1 MSKSAALAAAL
12 LGAAGCTPLTTGAI
26 DGIATGSI
34 GLPTPMATYGD
45 ALAPPA
51 FYDFCFRFQNLC
63 STSGSKD
70 PSTLSPDA
78 ERQLQRVNASVNAA
92 VREIPD
98 ALSEGGEDVW
108 MPATA
113 VGDCEDIAILKKQ
126 RLLDLGWPASSL
138 LLTVVREPGNE
149 RGPHAPDGA
158 HGPRRP
164 RPRQSD
170 RRHQA
175 VVVHPLPLLCPPGRR
190 RDGRLGVH
198 RRGHDR
204 LGGAALLK
212 QFQEKWEP
220 VFRPELRQA
229 KTQFQEK
236 WEPVPNLDSRDART

>member
-12 LGAAGCTPLTTGAI
+12 LVAAGCTPLTTGAI

-51 FYDFCFRFQNLC
+51 FYDFCFRFPRLC
-63 STSGSKD
+63 GTSGSKA

-92 VREIPD
+92 VREVPD

-138 LLTVVREPGNE
+138 LLTVVSEPGSE
-149 RGPHAPDGA
+149 EGHTLLTVRTDRGDLVLDNLTDGI
-158 HGPRRP
+158 
-164 RPRQSD
+164 RQWWNTPY
-170 RRHQA
+170 RYYARQA
-175 VVVHPLPLLCPPGRR
+175 VGGTGRWEFIAE
-190 RDGRLGVH
+190 DTSGWKARL
-198 RRGHDR
+198 
-204 LGGAALLK
+204 
-212 QFQEKWEP
+212 
-220 VFRPELRQA
+220 
-229 KTQFQEK
+229 
-236 WEPVPNLDSRDART
+236 